1 MYFCRDFLRP
11 YLIYSLEKEAK
22 IYVAG
27 HRGMVGSAI
36 FRQLLLQGIAP
47 SQIITRTHAELDLTN
62 QLAVRQFFELEKP
75 TQVYMAAAKVG
86 GISANNNFPVEFLS
100 ENIRI
105 QTNLMDAS
113 HAVNVERFVFLG
125 SNCIYPKNCPQPIK
139 EEYLLTGALEP
150 TNEPY
155 AIAKIAGIK
164 MCESYYKQYRCNF
177 ISVMPT
183 NLYGPN
189 DNFHP
194 QNSHVL
200 PGLLHR
206 FHLAKVNNEPFVEIW
221 GTGKAKREFMHVDD
235 MADACLHIINNLE
248 AKDLYS
254 QNISQINIGSG
265 FETTIHELAEK
276 ISLTV
281 GYEGLIKFDLSK
293 PDGTMRK
300 LLDCSR
306 LKKLGYTAK
315 IKLEDGLKDTYNWYL
330 NNQDKLK
337 L

>member
-1 MYFCRDFLRP
+1 MKVF
-11 YLIYSLEKEAK
+11 
-22 IYVAG
+22 VAG
-27 HRGMVGSAI
+27 HKGMVGSSI
-36 FRQLLLQGIAP
+36 IQKLNNITNVEILTVEKKEVNLLNQTQVLEYF
-47 SQIITRTHAELDLTN
+47 SSNNLDL
-62 QLAVRQFFELEKP
+62 VIDC
-75 TQVYMAAAKVG
+75 AAKVG
-86 GISANNNFPVEFLS
+86 GIHSNNKYRADFIYENLQIQNNLIYSSYTTKVKKFL
-100 ENIRI
+100 
-105 QTNLMDAS
+105 
-113 HAVNVERFVFLG
+113 FLG
-125 SNCIYPKNCPQPIK
+125 SSCIYPKFCEQPIK
-139 EEYLLTGALEP
+139 EEYLLTSPLEY

-155 AIAKIAGIK
+155 SIAKIAGIK
-164 MCESYYKQYRCNF
+164 MCESYHKQHGCNF

-194 QNSHVL
+194 INSHVL
-200 PGLLHR
+200 PALLHR
-206 FHLAKVNNEPFVEIW
+206 FHLAKINNEPFVEIW
-221 GTGKAKREFMHVDD
+221 GTGNAKREFMHVDD
-235 MADACLHIINNLE
+235 MADACLHIIDKLD

-265 FETTIHELAEK
+265 FETTINELAEK

-281 GYEGLIKFDLSK
+281 GYEGSIKFDLSK

-300 LLDCSR
+300 LLDCTR

-337 L
+337 V

>member
-1 MYFCRDFLRP
+1 MKNIF
-11 YLIYSLEKEAK
+11 I
-22 IYVAG
+22 AG
-27 HRGMVGSAI
+27 HEGMVGSSFFKKMKEKYPNDKI
-36 FRQLLLQGIAP
+36 FTIEKKY
-47 SQIITRTHAELDLTN
+47 IDLTN
-62 QLAVRQFFELEKP
+62 QNEVSRFFENNKFDI
-75 TQVYMAAAKVG
+75 VIDCAAKVG
-86 GISANNNFPVEFLS
+86 GIHSNNTYRADFIYQNLQIQNNLIHSSFL
-100 ENIRI
+100 
-105 QTNLMDAS
+105 TKVKKFL
-113 HAVNVERFVFLG
+113 FLG
-125 SNCIYPKNCPQPIK
+125 SSCIYPKFAEQPIK
-139 EEYLLTGALEP
+139 EEYLLTSPLEY

-164 MCESYYKQYRCNF
+164 MCESYYKQHGCNF

-206 FHLAKVNNEPFVEIW
+206 FHLAKINNDPFVEIW

-235 MADACLHIINNLE
+235 MVDACLTVLDNID

-265 FETTIHELAEK
+265 QEISILELANK
-276 ISLTV
+276 ISKTV
-281 GYEGLIKFDLSK
+281 DYKGQIKFDLSK
-293 PDGTMRK
+293 PDGTLRK
-300 LLDCSR
+300 LLDSSR
-306 LKKLGYTAK
+306 LQKLGFSPR
-315 IKLEDGLKDTYNWYL
+315 ISIDEGLKSTYNWYL

-337 L
+337 R

>member
-1 MYFCRDFLRP
+1 MLYH
-11 YLIYSLEKEAK
+11 YGLINNMKTL
-22 IYVAG
+22 ITG
-27 HRGMVGSAI
+27 HKGMVGQAI
-36 FRQLLLQGIAP
+36 LKKLLEKNKTNKIFTFTKAY
-47 SQIITRTHAELDLTN
+47 LDLCDQKKTLELF
-62 QLAVRQFFELEKP
+62 QKYQFDL
-75 TQVYMAAAKVG
+75 VIDCAAKVG
-86 GISANNNFPVEFLS
+86 GIHSNNIERASFIYQNLQIQNNLIHSSYLTGVKKFL
-100 ENIRI
+100 
-105 QTNLMDAS
+105 
-113 HAVNVERFVFLG
+113 FLG
-125 SNCIYPKNCPQPIK
+125 SSCIYPKFAEQPIK
-139 EEYLLTGALEP
+139 EEYLLTSPLEY

-164 MCESYYKQYRCNF
+164 MCESYYKQHGCNF

-194 QNSHVL
+194 LNSHVL
-200 PGLLHR
+200 PGLLHK
-206 FHLAKVNNEPFVEIW
+206 FHLAKINNLPSIEIW

-235 MADACLHIINNLE
+235 MAEACLTVIDKID

-265 FETTIHELAEK
+265 QEVTISELAYK
-276 ISLTV
+276 IAEV
-281 GYEGLIKFDLSK
+281 VEYKGEIKFDLTK

-300 LLDCSR
+300 LLDCKR
-306 LKKLGYTAK
+306 LDKIGFKAK
-315 IKLEDGLKDTYNWYL
+315 ISLNEGLINTYKWYL

>member
-1 MYFCRDFLRP
+1 M
-11 YLIYSLEKEAK
+11 K
-22 IYVAG
+22 IFIAG
-27 HRGMVGSAI
+27 HKGMVGSSI
-36 FRQLLLQGIAP
+36 FKKAKNQKDFEIHIQEKNSLNLLNQ
-47 SQIITRTHAELDLTN
+47 TRVLEFFLIKKFDL
-62 QLAVRQFFELEKP
+62 VIDC
-75 TQVYMAAAKVG
+75 AAKVG
-86 GISANNNFPVEFLS
+86 GIHSNNKYRAEFIY
-100 ENIRI
+100 ENLQI
-105 QTNLMDAS
+105 QNNLIHAS
-113 HAVNVERFVFLG
+113 YVSGVKKFLFLG
-125 SNCIYPKNCPQPIK
+125 SSCVYPKFAEQPIK
-139 EEYLLTGALEP
+139 EEYLLTSPLEY

-164 MCESYYKQYRCNF
+164 MCESYYKQYGCNF

-183 NLYGPN
+183 NLYGQN

-206 FHLAKVNNEPFVEIW
+206 FHLAKINNEPFVEIW

-265 FETTIHELAEK
+265 FEITIHELSEK
-276 ISLTV
+276 IATTV
-281 GYEGLIKFDLSK
+281 GYKGSIKLDLSK

-300 LLDCSR
+300 LLDCTR
-306 LKKLGYTAK
+306 LKKLGYSAK

>member
-1 MYFCRDFLRP
+1 M
-11 YLIYSLEKEAK
+11 K
-22 IYVAG
+22 IFIAG
-27 HRGMVGSAI
+27 HNGMVGSAI
-36 FRQLLLQGIAP
+36 YKKISNIKNVEIYVANKA
-47 SQIITRTHAELDLTN
+47 SLDLLDQTKTTKYFYN
-62 QLAVRQFFELEKP
+62 HEFDIVIDC
-75 TQVYMAAAKVG
+75 AAKVG
-86 GISANNNFPVEFLS
+86 GIYSNDTYRADFIYENLQIQNNLIHASYLTNVKKFL
-100 ENIRI
+100 
-105 QTNLMDAS
+105 
-113 HAVNVERFVFLG
+113 FLG
-125 SNCIYPKNCPQPIK
+125 SSCIYPKFSEQPIK
-139 EEYLLTGALEP
+139 EEYLLTSPLEY

-164 MCESYYKQYRCNF
+164 MCESYYKQYGCNF
-177 ISVMPT
+177 ISIMPT

-206 FHLAKVNNEPFVEIW
+206 FHLAKIENKPFVEIW

-235 MADACLHIINNLE
+235 MADACLHVMNNLD
-248 AKDLYS
+248 AKELYS

-265 FETTIHELAEK
+265 IETTIHKLAEK
-276 ISLTV
+276 ISLIV
-281 GYEGLIKFDLSK
+281 GYEGQIKFDLSK

-300 LLDCSR
+300 LLDSTR
-306 LKKLGYTAK
+306 LKKLGYIAK

>member
-1 MYFCRDFLRP
+1 M
-11 YLIYSLEKEAK
+11 K
-22 IYVAG
+22 IFIAG
-27 HRGMVGSAI
+27 HKGMVGSSI
-36 FRQLLLQGIAP
+36 HKKL
-47 SQIITRTHAELDLTN
+47 STRKDVEVHIVNKSLLDLLDQTRVN
-62 QLAVRQFFELEKP
+62 EYFYINNFDIVIDC
-75 TQVYMAAAKVG
+75 AAKVG
-86 GISANNNFPVEFLS
+86 GIHSNNTFRADFIYQNLQIQNNLIHASYLSDVKKFL
-100 ENIRI
+100 
-105 QTNLMDAS
+105 
-113 HAVNVERFVFLG
+113 FLG
-125 SNCIYPKNCPQPIK
+125 SSCIYPKFAEQPIK
-139 EEYLLTGALEP
+139 EEYLLTSPLEY

-164 MCESYYKQYRCNF
+164 MCESYYKQYGCNF

-206 FHLAKVNNEPFVEIW
+206 FHLAKIENKPFVEIW

-235 MADACLHIINNLE
+235 MATACLDVIDKLN

-254 QNISQINIGSG
+254 QNVSQINIGSG
-265 FETTIHELAEK
+265 QEVSIAELAQK
-276 ISLTV
+276 IV
-281 GYEGLIKFDLSK
+281 EVVDYKGEIKFDLSK
-293 PDGTMRK
+293 PDGTLRK
-300 LLDCSR
+300 LLDCKR
-306 LKKLGYTAK
+306 LNQLGFKTK
-315 IKLEDGLKDTYNWYL
+315 ISLEEGLKSTYNWYL

>member
-1 MYFCRDFLRP
+1 MKVF
-11 YLIYSLEKEAK
+11 
-22 IYVAG
+22 VAG
-27 HRGMVGSAI
+27 HKGMVGSSI
-36 FRQLLLQGIAP
+36 IQKLNNITNVEILTVEKKEVNLLNQTQVLEYF
-47 SQIITRTHAELDLTN
+47 SSNNLDL
-62 QLAVRQFFELEKP
+62 VIDC
-75 TQVYMAAAKVG
+75 AAKVG
-86 GISANNNFPVEFLS
+86 GIHSNNKYRADFIYENLQIQNNLIYSSYTTKVKKFL
-100 ENIRI
+100 
-105 QTNLMDAS
+105 
-113 HAVNVERFVFLG
+113 FLG
-125 SNCIYPKNCPQPIK
+125 SSCIYPKFCEQPIK
-139 EEYLLTGALEP
+139 EEYLLTSPLEY

-155 AIAKIAGIK
+155 SIAKIAGIK
-164 MCESYYKQYRCNF
+164 MCESYHKQHGCNF

-194 QNSHVL
+194 MNSHVL
-200 PGLLHR
+200 PALLHR
-206 FHLAKVNNEPFVEIW
+206 FHLAKINNEPFVEIW
-221 GTGKAKREFMHVDD
+221 GTGNAKREFMHVDD
-235 MADACLHIINNLE
+235 MADACLHIIDKLD

-265 FETTIHELAEK
+265 FETTINELAEK

-300 LLDCSR
+300 LLDCTR
-306 LKKLGYTAK
+306 LNKLGYVAK

-330 NNQDKLK
+330 NNQYKLK

>member
-1 MYFCRDFLRP
+1 M
-11 YLIYSLEKEAK
+11 K
-22 IYVAG
+22 IFIAG
-27 HRGMVGSAI
+27 HNGMVGSAI
-36 FRQLLLQGIAP
+36 YKKISNIKDVEIYVANKT
-47 SQIITRTHAELDLTN
+47 SLDLLDQTKTTKYFYN
-62 QLAVRQFFELEKP
+62 HEFDIVIDC
-75 TQVYMAAAKVG
+75 AAKVG
-86 GISANNNFPVEFLS
+86 GIYSNDTYRADFIYENLQIQNNLIHASYLTNVKKFL
-100 ENIRI
+100 
-105 QTNLMDAS
+105 
-113 HAVNVERFVFLG
+113 FLG
-125 SNCIYPKNCPQPIK
+125 SSCIYPKFSEQPIK
-139 EEYLLTGALEP
+139 EEYLLTSPLEY

-164 MCESYYKQYRCNF
+164 MCESYYKQYGCNF
-177 ISVMPT
+177 ISIMPT

-206 FHLAKVNNEPFVEIW
+206 FHLAKIENKPFVEIW

-235 MADACLHIINNLE
+235 MADACLHVMNNLD
-248 AKDLYS
+248 AKELYS

-265 FETTIHELAEK
+265 IETTIHKLAEK
-276 ISLTV
+276 ISLIV
-281 GYEGLIKFDLSK
+281 GYEGQIKFDLSK

-300 LLDCSR
+300 LLDSTR
-306 LKKLGYTAK
+306 LKKLGYIAK

>member
-1 MYFCRDFLRP
+1 M
-11 YLIYSLEKEAK
+11 K
-22 IYVAG
+22 IFIAG
-27 HRGMVGSAI
+27 HKGMVGSAI
-36 FRQLLLQGIAP
+36 CKKLSIKKDIQVHVINKSG
-47 SQIITRTHAELDLTN
+47 LDLLDQTRVN
-62 QLAVRQFFELEKP
+62 EYFYINNFDIVIDC
-75 TQVYMAAAKVG
+75 AAKVG
-86 GISANNNFPVEFLS
+86 GIYSNNTFRANFIYENLQIQNNLIHASYLSDVKKFL
-100 ENIRI
+100 
-105 QTNLMDAS
+105 
-113 HAVNVERFVFLG
+113 FLG
-125 SNCIYPKNCPQPIK
+125 SSCIYPKFAEQPIK
-139 EEYLLTGALEP
+139 EEYLLTSPLEY

-164 MCESYYKQYRCNF
+164 MCESYYKQYGCNF

-206 FHLAKVNNEPFVEIW
+206 FHLAKVENKPFVEIW

-235 MADACLHIINNLE
+235 MADACLHILDNIE
-248 AKDLYS
+248 AEQLYS

-265 FETTIHELAEK
+265 EEVSIYDLSYK
-276 ISLTV
+276 IAKAV
-281 GYEGLIKFDLSK
+281 GYTGEIKFDLTK
-293 PDGTMRK
+293 PDGTLRK

-315 IKLEDGLKDTYNWYL
+315 IKIEEGLNNTYNWYL

-337 L
+337 T

>member
-1 MYFCRDFLRP
+1 M
-11 YLIYSLEKEAK
+11 K
-22 IYVAG
+22 IFIAG
-27 HRGMVGSAI
+27 HNGMVGNSILNKAKI
-36 FRQLLLQGIAP
+36 KYP
-47 SQIITRTHAELDLTN
+47 TSEIITIDKKYLNLLNQNSVLTY
-62 QLAVRQFFELEKP
+62 FENYKFDI
-75 TQVYMAAAKVG
+75 VINCAAKVG
-86 GISANNNFPVEFLS
+86 GIHSNNTYRADFIYENLQIQNNIIHASYLS
-100 ENIRI
+100 GVKK
-105 QTNLMDAS
+105 LL
-113 HAVNVERFVFLG
+113 FLG
-125 SNCIYPKNCPQPIK
+125 SSCIYPKFAEQPIK
-139 EEYLLTGALEP
+139 EEYLLTSPLEY

-164 MCESYYKQYRCNF
+164 MCENYYRQYGCNF

-235 MADACLHIINNLE
+235 MAEACLHVINNLD

-265 FETTIHELAEK
+265 QEISIAELAQK
-276 ISLTV
+276 IIEV
-281 GYEGLIKFDLSK
+281 VDYRGEIKFDLIK
-293 PDGTMRK
+293 PDGTLRK
-300 LLDCSR
+300 LLDSKR
-306 LKKLGYTAK
+306 LNKLGYKPK
-315 IKLEDGLKDTYNWYL
+315 IDIDSGLKSTYNWYL
-330 NNQDKLK
+330 ENQNKLK
-337 L
+337 I

>member
-1 MYFCRDFLRP
+1 M
-11 YLIYSLEKEAK
+11 K
-22 IYVAG
+22 IFIAG
-27 HRGMVGSAI
+27 HKGMVGSAI
-36 FRQLLLQGIAP
+36 LKKLSNKTDIKIHTIEKNVLNLLDQ
-47 SQIITRTHAELDLTN
+47 TRVFEYFYIHNFDL
-62 QLAVRQFFELEKP
+62 VIDC
-75 TQVYMAAAKVG
+75 AAKVG
-86 GISANNNFPVEFLS
+86 GIHSNNTYRADFIYQNLQIQNNLINASYLSNVKKFL
-100 ENIRI
+100 
-105 QTNLMDAS
+105 
-113 HAVNVERFVFLG
+113 FLG
-125 SNCIYPKNCPQPIK
+125 SSCIYPKFAEQPIK
-139 EEYLLTGALEP
+139 EEYLLTSPLEY

-164 MCESYYKQYRCNF
+164 MCESYYKQYGCNF

-194 QNSHVL
+194 MNSHVL
-200 PGLLHR
+200 PALLHR

-235 MADACLHIINNLE
+235 MADACLHIVDHLE

-265 FETTIHELAEK
+265 FETTIYELAEK
-276 ISLTV
+276 ISLIV

-300 LLDCSR
+300 LLDSNR
-306 LKKLGYTAK
+306 LKKLGYISK

-330 NNQDKLK
+330 NNQEKINNK
-337 L
+337 